1 MREDVLKIFTKD
13 TIDMCKS
20 DNEKYF
26 LWKIQQGWNRKNI
39 PDTKEYIDRVNYE
52 VSIICKMGFV
62 DYMLMIN
69 DILEFANN
77 NNIPRGCGRGCF
89 TPNNRVRVN
98 KDMFKNINFVVPG
111 KDKVQCEDG
120 EWRDVEHVFEY
131 DCDEDMLTI
140 QTEDGRKIDG
150 VTMDHKIKVVTKEK
164 YLAGDMTPEWME
176 ARDIKEGDFILEQE

>member
-1 MREDVLKIFTKD
+1 MGEENLKNLDYFRFKI
-13 TIDMCKS
+13 
-20 DNEKYF
+20 EK
-26 LWKIQQGWNRKNI
+26 GWAKKNI
-39 PDTKEYIDRVNYE
+39 PNTKEYRDRLEYE
-52 VSIICKMGFV
+52 IQVISKLGFI
-62 DYMLMIN
+62 DYMLMIA
-69 DILEFANN
+69 DIVEFGHKNSIAT
-77 NNIPRGCGRGCF
+77 GYGRGCF

-164 YLAGDMTPEWME
+164 YSQHE
-176 ARDIKEGDFILEQE
+176 RIS